1 MARWLGLGL
10 GRSGCTGCGRRRA
23 DRRCAAFGPVTATAR
38 ITQGLIIRAR
48 RLPITAI
55 LRRRLAILRQ
65 RLAMRRR
72 PALPLATQWPTARS
86 VTGPI
91 TRKPEPIS
99 GPTANDITVPER
111 PYKGKARS

>member
-10 GRSGCTGCGRRRA
+10 GRSGCTRCGRRRA
-23 DRRCAAFGPVTATAR
+23 DRRCARWTYYGSAR

-55 LRRRLAILRQ
+55 LRRLAILRQ

-91 TRKPEPIS
+91 TRKPEHIS
-99 GPTANDITVPER
+99 GPTANDITAPER
-111 PYKGKARS
+111 P